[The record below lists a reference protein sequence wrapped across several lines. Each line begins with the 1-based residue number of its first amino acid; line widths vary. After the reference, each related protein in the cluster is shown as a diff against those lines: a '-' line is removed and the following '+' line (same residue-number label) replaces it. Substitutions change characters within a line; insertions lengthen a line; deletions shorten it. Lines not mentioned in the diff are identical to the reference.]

1 MEMKPATM
9 IAMVF
14 LIAVIFVPAM
24 FIDVK
29 GIEESIPPDA
39 NGLTP
44 PPIGPIAPPP
54 QAEDAPPANA
64 APGQD

>member
-1 MEMKPATM
+1 M

-29 GIEESIPPDA
+29 EIKESIPPDA

-54 QAEDAPPANA
+54 PAENTPATNA
-64 APGQD
+64 APGPD

>member
-1 MEMKPATM
+1 M

-29 GIEESIPPDA
+29 GIQESIPPDA

-44 PPIGPIAPPP
+44 PPIEPIAPPP
-54 QAEDAPPANA
+54 SPANA
-64 APGQD
+64 PPDNQAGAQD